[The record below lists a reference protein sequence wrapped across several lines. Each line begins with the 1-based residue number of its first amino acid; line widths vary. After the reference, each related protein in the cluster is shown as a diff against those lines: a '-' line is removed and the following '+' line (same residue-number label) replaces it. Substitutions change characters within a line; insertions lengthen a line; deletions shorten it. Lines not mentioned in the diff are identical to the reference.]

1 MSDWAEAENKATR
14 VRVRR
19 PQARKR
25 PQQTIEREPL
35 SGSELHQLNKAD
47 GLKGR
52 KMHMQTVTRAK
63 EDLGEVKVG
72 GPIKRVMIENPY
84 GKGEFEKVKRRVI
97 DPIENLFARGCLDDM
112 QHKAAHIVRKAVEGM
127 AQSVG
132 SIDPERIRVD
142 CSGAGDSTVYI
153 MEASATL
160 KRAQQAVELEMG
172 REGWNV
178 VRRVAGDGETLTA
191 VAFDFVVS
199 AEEVSNG
206 GLSREAKAYASR
218 ALQLGLNHVAVEF
231 GLATSR

>member
-1 MSDWAEAENKATR
+1 MSDWAEAENRAVRARALRRTR
-14 VRVRR
+14 
-19 PQARKR
+19 PAE
-25 PQQTIEREPL
+25 QQQVEKEPL
-35 SGSELHQLNKAD
+35 PGSGLYQLNQKHR
-47 GLKGR
+47 LKG
-52 KMHMQTVTRAK
+52 KEKLMHAVNRARA
-63 EDLGEVKVG
+63 EELPVRAG

-97 DPIENLFARGCLDDM
+97 DPIENLFARGRLDDM
-112 QHKAAHIVRKAVEGM
+112 QHRAAHIVRQAVEGM

>member
-1 MSDWAEAENKATR
+1 MSDWADAENKAVRARALRRTR
-14 VRVRR
+14 
-19 PQARKR
+19 PAE
-25 PQQTIEREPL
+25 QQQIEKEPL
-35 SGSELHQLNKAD
+35 PGSGLYQLNQKH
-47 GLKGR
+47 GLKG
-52 KMHMQTVTRAK
+52 KEKLMEAVNRAK
-63 EDLGEVKVG
+63 TEELPTRVG
-72 GPIKRVMIENPY
+72 GPVKRVMIENPY

-97 DPIENLFARGCLDDM
+97 DPIENLFARGRLDDM
-112 QHKAAHIVRKAVEGM
+112 QHRAAHLVRKAVEGM

-142 CSGAGDSTVYI
+142 CSGAGDSTVFI

-191 VAFDFVVS
+191 VALDFVVS
-199 AEEVSNG
+199 AEELKNG
-206 GLSREAKAYASR
+206 GVSREAKAYASR

-231 GLATSR
+231 GLMVRR

>member
-1 MSDWAEAENKATR
+1 MSDWADAENKAIRARAIRTK
-14 VRVRR
+14 RR
-19 PQARKR
+19 R

-35 SGSELHQLNKAD
+35 PGSALHQLNKAD

-52 KMHMQTVTRAK
+52 KRRMQTVSRAK
-63 EDLGEVKVG
+63 EDLGGAKTG

-97 DPIENLFARGCLDDM
+97 DPIENLFARGRLDDM

-142 CSGAGDSTVYI
+142 CSGAGDSTVFI
-153 MEASATL
+153 MEASAVL
-160 KRAQQAVELEMG
+160 KRAQEVVELNMG

-178 VRRVAGDGETLTA
+178 VRRVAGDGEALTV
-191 VAFDFVVS
+191 VALDFVVS
-199 AEEVSNG
+199 AEELKNG
-206 GLSREAKAYASR
+206 GVSREAKAYASR
-218 ALQLGLNHVAVEF
+218 ALQRGLNCVAAEF
-231 GLATSR
+231 GVSF

>member
-1 MSDWAEAENKATR
+1 MEAVK
-14 VRVRR
+14 
-19 PQARKR
+19 
-25 PQQTIEREPL
+25 
-35 SGSELHQLNKAD
+35 
-47 GLKGR
+47 
-52 KMHMQTVTRAK
+52 RAK
-63 EDLGEVKVG
+63 TEDLPARAG

-97 DPIENLFARGCLDDM
+97 DPIENLFARGRLDDM
-112 QHKAAHIVRKAVEGM
+112 QHRAAHIVRKAVEGM

-142 CSGAGDSTVYI
+142 CSGAGDSTVFI
-153 MEASATL
+153 MEASAML

-178 VRRVAGDGETLTA
+178 VRRVAGDGETLTT

-199 AEEVSNG
+199 AEEISNG

-231 GLATSR
+231 GLMVRR